1 MKKRYLAMLMA
12 VLMCFGLFSAGA
24 LAGEAESGETESF
37 TAFAAPSGETEA
49 ATEET
54 TEETTVEPA
63 GEPQP
68 LDGEGEGGTTP
79 TMQPTPPQPKDITE
93 EPALAYAYV
102 PISGDGQTGL
112 FGKWTM
118 GLEWTGGDVI
128 DGTTLG
134 AMWYD
139 TDTGLCTPLSAGQS
153 VSFTDADGDGKAES
167 LTFDIGKMAPGYY
180 WFVITYDIPGKG
192 LYRGPEISLTAQK
205 YTGDCQG
212 VAVAGYGGVVTYLAP
227 TSPDRSAAS
236 AARDWETPDGTV
248 SPTIRG
254 LSAWYEKRQEDRP
267 LEPGED
273 YWLKVSADKAVAAG
287 TYRFNARALVP
298 VTYSLTVYEPGKAED
313 TEYQGFD
320 VFKFAWE
327 NGEQKPLAGAVFAV
341 YTAVWG
347 PDAVE
352 LEPVEQIATYTTDEN
367 GLIHIDPKDFGA
379 AVPSPEDMSSRLYIL
394 REISAPEGYRASDEA
409 WGFEG
414 STWWEASGDGR
425 TANLVVS
432 VAPPMGVYDDGW
444 LIEGEQGEY
453 TGFVVCNEPLTSV
466 SIDVEKTVTAKNGA
480 QPGKNTFTFELT
492 AAIDE
497 DDAAISV
504 YFTPEG
510 GARQK
515 LSYTGQTI
523 DMRSF
528 SYEQRVYR
536 FSLTVNGAGTAKG
549 VLTVEGTRDE
559 LHDFS
564 GEIHEKASG
573 DALWQYDNRL
583 GGISIYSRPIAWDLD
598 TDDAQEYA
606 ADDIE
611 VNLWLDEPQAGRPE
625 GLVLDED
632 DDEFGHIGNDVYY
645 LYEGVWYKAVDL
657 AAGEPL
663 HFVNVYTGAA
673 PAAKA
678 VPTGDGAQPLAW
690 MLLALTA
697 AAAAA
702 VILLRRKTE
711 E

>member
-12 VLMCFGLFSAGA
+12 VLMCFGLLSAGA

-37 TAFAAPSGETEA
+37 TAFAAPAGETEA

-54 TEETTVEPA
+54 TGETTEEPA

-79 TMQPTPPQPKDITE
+79 TAPPQPKDITE
-93 EPALAYAYV
+93 EPTLAYANV
-102 PISGDGQTGL
+102 PISADGLTGL

-118 GLEWTGGDVI
+118 GLEWLGGDVI

-139 TDTGLCTPLSAGQS
+139 PDTGLCTPLSAGQS

-167 LTFDIGKMAPGYY
+167 LTFDIGKMAPGEY
-180 WFVITYDIPGKG
+180 WFVITYDIPEKG
-192 LYRGPEISLTAQK
+192 LYRGPGISLVANEYK
-205 YTGDCQG
+205 RECWG
-212 VAVAGYGGVVTYLAP
+212 VAVAGYGGVVTYLP
-227 TSPDRSAAS
+227 PQTPLGS
-236 AARDWETPDGTV
+236 AARDWEAPDGTV
-248 SPTIRG
+248 KETIPG
-254 LSAWYEKRQEDRP
+254 LSAGYEKRQAEDDRP

-273 YWLKVSADKAVAAG
+273 YWLKVSVEPTVPAG
-287 TYRFNARALVP
+287 TYRFNAGKGFP
-298 VTYSLTVYEPGKAED
+298 TTYSLTVYEPGKAED

-327 NGEQKPLAGAVFAV
+327 NGEQKPLAGAVLAV
-341 YTAVWG
+341 YTAEWG

-367 GLIHIDPKDFGA
+367 GLIHVDPKDFGA
-379 AVPSPEDMSSRLYIL
+379 AAPSPEDTSSRLYIL
-394 REISAPEGYRASDEA
+394 REISAPEGYRASDED

-432 VAPPMGVYDDGW
+432 VTPPMGDYEDAWPIEDTVLAVY
-444 LIEGEQGEY
+444 
-453 TGFVVCNEPLTSV
+453 NEPLTSV

-492 AAIDE
+492 TEVDE
-497 DDAAISV
+497 DNEGISL

-510 GARQK
+510 GVRQK
-515 LSYTGQTI
+515 LSYADQTI
-523 DMRSF
+523 DVAGIP
-528 SYEQRVYR
+528 YKQRVYR

-549 VLTVEGTRDE
+549 VLTIEGTRDE
-559 LHDFS
+559 LGTFL
-564 GEIHEKASG
+564 GEIREKAAG
-573 DALWQYDNRL
+573 AAGWQYDNRR
-583 GGISIYSRPIAWDLD
+583 GGISIYSKPIISALD
-598 TDDAQEYA
+598 MDGAQEYA
-606 ADDIE
+606 SDDIR
-611 VNLWLDEPQAGRPE
+611 VDLWLDEPQAGRPE
-625 GLVLDED
+625 GLVLDEYN
-632 DDEFGHIGNDVYY
+632 DEVGYIGNDVYY

-663 HFVNVYTGAA
+663 HFVNVYAGAA

>member
-12 VLMCFGLFSAGA
+12 VLMCFGLFSVGA

-54 TEETTVEPA
+54 TEEPTEEPA

-79 TMQPTPPQPKDITE
+79 TTTPPQPKDITE
-93 EPALAYAYV
+93 EPTLAYANV
-102 PISGDGQTGL
+102 PISADGLTGL

-118 GLEWTGGDVI
+118 GLEWTEGDVI
-128 DGTTLG
+128 DRTTLG

-139 TDTGLCTPLSAGQS
+139 KDTGLCTPLSEGQS
-153 VSFTDADGDGKAES
+153 VSFTDKDGDGKAES

-180 WFVITYDIPGKG
+180 WFVITYDIPEEG
-192 LYRGPEISLTAQK
+192 LYRGPAMSLSAQK
-205 YTGDCQG
+205 YTRECWG

-227 TSPDRSAAS
+227 TSPDQSAAS
-236 AARDWETPDGTV
+236 AARDWEAPDGTV
-248 SPTIRG
+248 VETIPG
-254 LSAWYEKRQEDRP
+254 LSAGYKERGEDF
-267 LEPGED
+267 EPGED
-273 YWLKVSADKAVAAG
+273 YWLKVSVEPTVAAG

-298 VTYSLTVYEPGKAED
+298 ETCSLTVYEPGEAED

-320 VFKFAWE
+320 VFKFARE

-367 GLIHIDPKDFGA
+367 GLIHVDPKDFGA
-379 AVPSPEDMSSRLYIL
+379 AAPSPKDMSSRLYIL

-414 STWWEASGDGR
+414 STWWKASGNGR

-432 VAPPMGVYDDGW
+432 VAPPMGEYDDAR
-444 LIEGEQGEY
+444 LIEGDQGDTVLAVY
-453 TGFVVCNEPLTSV
+453 NEPLTSV

>member
-54 TEETTVEPA
+54 TEETTEEPA

-79 TMQPTPPQPKDITE
+79 PTPPQPQDITE
-93 EPALAYAYV
+93 EPALAYANV
-102 PISGDGQTGL
+102 PISADGLTGL

-118 GLEWTGGDVI
+118 GLAWTEGDVI
-128 DGTTLG
+128 KETTLG

-180 WFVITYDIPGKG
+180 WFVITYDIPEKG
-192 LYRGPEISLTAQK
+192 LYRGPAMSLSAQK
-205 YTGDCQG
+205 YTRECWG

-227 TSPDRSAAS
+227 SSPDQFAAS
-236 AARDWETPDGTV
+236 AARDWEAPNGTV
-248 SPTIRG
+248 VETIPG
-254 LSAWYEKRQEDRP
+254 LSAGYEKRGEDS
-267 LEPGED
+267 EPGEN
-273 YWLKVSADKAVAAG
+273 YWLKVSVEPTVAAG

-298 VTYSLTVYEPGKAED
+298 ETYSLTVYEPGKAED

-320 VFKFAWE
+320 VLKFALE

-341 YTAVWG
+341 YTAEWG

-352 LEPVEQIATYTTDEN
+352 LEPVEQIATYTTGEN
-367 GLIHIDPKDFGA
+367 GLIHIDPKDFGDDA
-379 AVPSPEDMSSRLYIL
+379 PSPEDMSSRMYIL
-394 REISAPEGYRASDEA
+394 REISAPEGYRASNEA

-414 STWWEASGDGR
+414 STWWKASGDGR

-432 VAPPMGVYDDGW
+432 VAPPMGVYDHGW
-444 LIEGEQGEY
+444 LIEGGQGEY

-492 AAIDE
+492 TVTDE
-497 DDAAISV
+497 DNKGISV

-523 DMRSF
+523 VEDF

-549 VLTVEGTRDE
+549 VLTVEGTEDE
-559 LHDFS
+559 LGTFR
-564 GEIHEKASG
+564 GEIREKAAG
-573 DALWQYDNRL
+573 AALWQYDNRL

-598 TDDAQEYA
+598 TDGAQEYA

-611 VNLWLDEPQAGRPE
+611 VDLWLDEPQAGRPE

-645 LYEGVWYKAVDL
+645 LYEGVWYKAVYL

>member
-54 TEETTVEPA
+54 TEETTEEPA

-79 TMQPTPPQPKDITE
+79 PTPPQPQDITE
-93 EPALAYAYV
+93 EPALAYANV
-102 PISGDGQTGL
+102 PISADGLTGL

-118 GLEWTGGDVI
+118 GLAWTEGDVI
-128 DGTTLG
+128 KETTLG

-180 WFVITYDIPGKG
+180 WFVITYDIPEKG
-192 LYRGPEISLTAQK
+192 LYRGPAMSLSAQK
-205 YTGDCQG
+205 YTRECWG

-227 TSPDRSAAS
+227 SSPDQSAAS
-236 AARDWETPDGTV
+236 AARDWEAPNGTV
-248 SPTIRG
+248 VETIPG
-254 LSAWYEKRQEDRP
+254 LSAGYEKR
-267 LEPGED
+267 GED
-273 YWLKVSADKAVAAG
+273 SEPWANYWLKVSVEPTVAAG

-298 VTYSLTVYEPGKAED
+298 ETYSLTVYEPGKAED

-320 VFKFAWE
+320 VLKFALE

-341 YTAVWG
+341 YTAEWG

-352 LEPVEQIATYTTDEN
+352 LEPVEQIATYTTGEN
-367 GLIHIDPKDFGA
+367 GLIHIDPKDFGDDA
-379 AVPSPEDMSSRLYIL
+379 PSPEDMSSRMYIL
-394 REISAPEGYRASDEA
+394 REISAPEGYRASNEA

-414 STWWEASGDGR
+414 STWWKASGDGR

-432 VAPPMGVYDDGW
+432 VAPPMGVYDHGW
-444 LIEGEQGEY
+444 LIEGGQGEY

-492 AAIDE
+492 TVTDE
-497 DDAAISV
+497 DNKGISV

-523 DMRSF
+523 VEDF
-528 SYEQRVYR
+528 SYEQRGYR

-549 VLTVEGTRDE
+549 VLTVEGTEDE
-559 LHDFS
+559 LGTFR
-564 GEIHEKASG
+564 GEIREKAAG
-573 DALWQYDNRL
+573 AAGWQYDNRL

-598 TDDAQEYA
+598 TDGAQEYA

-611 VNLWLDEPQAGRPE
+611 VDLWLDEPQAGRPE

-645 LYEGVWYKAVDL
+645 LYEGVWYKAVYL

>member
-54 TEETTVEPA
+54 TEETTEEPA

-79 TMQPTPPQPKDITE
+79 PTPPQPQDITE
-93 EPALAYAYV
+93 EPALAYANV
-102 PISGDGQTGL
+102 PISADGLTGL

-118 GLEWTGGDVI
+118 GLAWTEGDVI
-128 DGTTLG
+128 KETTLG

-180 WFVITYDIPGKG
+180 WFVITYDIPEKG
-192 LYRGPEISLTAQK
+192 LYRGPAMSLSAQK
-205 YTGDCQG
+205 YTRECWG

-227 TSPDRSAAS
+227 SSPDQSAAS
-236 AARDWETPDGTV
+236 AARDWEAPNGTV
-248 SPTIRG
+248 VETIPG
-254 LSAWYEKRQEDRP
+254 LSAGYEKWGEDS
-267 LEPGED
+267 EPGEN
-273 YWLKVSADKAVAAG
+273 YWLKVSVEPTVAAG

-298 VTYSLTVYEPGKAED
+298 ETYSLTVYEPGKAED

-320 VFKFAWE
+320 VLKFALE

-341 YTAVWG
+341 YTAEWG

-352 LEPVEQIATYTTDEN
+352 LEPVEQIATYTTGEN
-367 GLIHIDPKDFGA
+367 GLIHIDPKDFGDDA
-379 AVPSPEDMSSRLYIL
+379 PSPEDMSSRMYIL
-394 REISAPEGYRASDEA
+394 REISAPEGYRASNEA

-414 STWWEASGDGR
+414 STWWKASGDGR

-432 VAPPMGVYDDGW
+432 VAPPMGVYDHGW
-444 LIEGEQGEY
+444 LIEGGQGEY

-492 AAIDE
+492 TVTDE
-497 DDAAISV
+497 DNKGISV

-523 DMRSF
+523 VEDF
-528 SYEQRVYR
+528 SYEQRGYR

-549 VLTVEGTRDE
+549 VLTVEGTEDE
-559 LHDFS
+559 LGTFR
-564 GEIHEKASG
+564 GEIREKAAG
-573 DALWQYDNRL
+573 AAGWQYDNRL

-598 TDDAQEYA
+598 TDGAQEYA

-611 VNLWLDEPQAGRPE
+611 VDLWLDEPQAGRPE

-645 LYEGVWYKAVDL
+645 LYEGVWYKAVYL

>member
-54 TEETTVEPA
+54 TEETTEEPA

-79 TMQPTPPQPKDITE
+79 PTPPQPQDITE
-93 EPALAYAYV
+93 EPALAYANV
-102 PISGDGQTGL
+102 PISADGLTGL

-118 GLEWTGGDVI
+118 GLAWTEGDVI
-128 DGTTLG
+128 KETTLG

-167 LTFDIGKMAPGYY
+167 LTFDIGKMAPGDY
-180 WFVITYDIPGKG
+180 WFVITYDIPEKG
-192 LYRGPEISLTAQK
+192 LYRGPAMSLSAQK
-205 YTGDCQG
+205 YTRECWG

-227 TSPDRSAAS
+227 SSPDQFAAS
-236 AARDWETPDGTV
+236 AARDWEAPNGTV
-248 SPTIRG
+248 VETIPG
-254 LSAWYEKRQEDRP
+254 LSAGYEKRGEDS
-267 LEPGED
+267 EPGEN
-273 YWLKVSADKAVAAG
+273 YWLKVSVEPTVAAG

-298 VTYSLTVYEPGKAED
+298 ETYSLTVYEPGKAED

-320 VFKFAWE
+320 VLKFALE

-341 YTAVWG
+341 YTAEWG

-352 LEPVEQIATYTTDEN
+352 LEPVEQIATYTTGEN
-367 GLIHIDPKDFGA
+367 GLIHIDPKDFGDDA
-379 AVPSPEDMSSRLYIL
+379 PSPEDMSSRMYIL
-394 REISAPEGYRASDEA
+394 REISAPEGYRASNEA

-432 VAPPMGVYDDGW
+432 VAPPMGEYDDAR
-444 LIEGEQGEY
+444 LIEGDQGDTVLAVY
-453 TGFVVCNEPLTSV
+453 NEPLTSV

-492 AAIDE
+492 TVTDE
-497 DDAAISV
+497 DNKGISV

-523 DMRSF
+523 VEDF

-549 VLTVEGTRDE
+549 VLTVEGTEDE
-559 LHDFS
+559 LGTFR
-564 GEIHEKASG
+564 GEIREKAAG
-573 DALWQYDNRL
+573 AALWQYDNRL

-598 TDDAQEYA
+598 TDGAQEYA

-611 VNLWLDEPQAGRPE
+611 VDLWLDEPQAGRPE

-645 LYEGVWYKAVDL
+645 LYEGVWYKAVYL

>member
-54 TEETTVEPA
+54 TEETTEEPT

-79 TMQPTPPQPKDITE
+79 TTPPAPPQPKDITE
-93 EPALAYAYV
+93 EPTLAYANV
-102 PISGDGQTGL
+102 PISADGLTGL

-118 GLEWTGGDVI
+118 GLAWTEGDVI
-128 DGTTLG
+128 KETTLG

-180 WFVITYDIPGKG
+180 WFVITYDIPEKG
-192 LYRGPEISLTAQK
+192 LYRGPAMSLSAQK
-205 YTGDCQG
+205 YTRECWG

-227 TSPDRSAAS
+227 SSPDQSAAS
-236 AARDWETPDGTV
+236 AARDWEAPNGTV
-248 SPTIRG
+248 VETIPG
-254 LSAWYEKRQEDRP
+254 LSAGYEKRGEDS
-267 LEPGED
+267 EPGEN
-273 YWLKVSADKAVAAG
+273 YWLKVSVEPTVAAG
-287 TYRFNARALVP
+287 TYRFNARAAAH

-320 VFKFAWE
+320 VLKFALE

-341 YTAVWG
+341 YTAEWG

-352 LEPVEQIATYTTDEN
+352 LEPVEQIATYTTGEN
-367 GLIHIDPKDFGA
+367 GLIHIDPKDFGDDA
-379 AVPSPEDMSSRLYIL
+379 PSPEDMSSRMYIL
-394 REISAPEGYRASDEA
+394 REISAPEGYRASNEA

-414 STWWEASGDGR
+414 STWWKASGDGR

-432 VAPPMGVYDDGW
+432 VAPPMGVYDHGW
-444 LIEGEQGEY
+444 LIEGGQGEY

-523 DMRSF
+523 DMRGF

-549 VLTVEGTRDE
+549 VLTVEGTEDE
-559 LHDFS
+559 LGTFR
-564 GEIHEKASG
+564 GEIREKAAG
-573 DALWQYDNRL
+573 AAGWQYDNRL

-598 TDDAQEYA
+598 TDGAQEYA

-611 VNLWLDEPQAGRPE
+611 VDLWLDEPQAGRPE

-645 LYEGVWYKAVDL
+645 LYEGVWYKAVVL

>member
-54 TEETTVEPA
+54 TEETTEEPT

-79 TMQPTPPQPKDITE
+79 TTPPAPPQPKDITE
-93 EPALAYAYV
+93 EPTLAYANV
-102 PISGDGQTGL
+102 PISADGLTGL

-118 GLEWTGGDVI
+118 GLAWTEGDVI
-128 DGTTLG
+128 KETTLG

-180 WFVITYDIPGKG
+180 WFVITYDIPEKG
-192 LYRGPEISLTAQK
+192 LYRGPAMSLSAQK
-205 YTGDCQG
+205 YTRECWG

-227 TSPDRSAAS
+227 SSPDQSAAS
-236 AARDWETPDGTV
+236 AARDWEAPNGTV
-248 SPTIRG
+248 VETIPG
-254 LSAWYEKRQEDRP
+254 LSAGYEKRGEDS
-267 LEPGED
+267 EPGEN
-273 YWLKVSADKAVAAG
+273 YWLKVSVEPTVAAG

-298 VTYSLTVYEPGKAED
+298 ETYSLTVYEPGKAED

-320 VFKFAWE
+320 VLKFALE

-341 YTAVWG
+341 YTAEWG

-352 LEPVEQIATYTTDEN
+352 LEPVEQIATYTTGEN
-367 GLIHIDPKDFGA
+367 GLIHIDPKDFGDDA
-379 AVPSPEDMSSRLYIL
+379 PSPEDMSSRMYIL
-394 REISAPEGYRASDEA
+394 REISAPEGYRASNEA

-414 STWWEASGDGR
+414 STWWKASGDGR

-432 VAPPMGVYDDGW
+432 VAPPMGVYDHGW
-444 LIEGEQGEY
+444 LIEGGQGEY

-523 DMRSF
+523 DMRGF

-549 VLTVEGTRDE
+549 VLTVEGTEDE
-559 LHDFS
+559 LGTFR
-564 GEIHEKASG
+564 GEIREKAAG
-573 DALWQYDNRL
+573 AAGWQYDNRL

-598 TDDAQEYA
+598 TDGAQEYA

-611 VNLWLDEPQAGRPE
+611 VDLWLDEPQAGRPE

-645 LYEGVWYKAVDL
+645 LYEGVWYKAVVL

>member
-12 VLMCFGLFSAGA
+12 VLMCFGLLSAGA

-54 TEETTVEPA
+54 TEEPA

-79 TMQPTPPQPKDITE
+79 TTPPAPQQPKDITE
-93 EPALAYAYV
+93 EPTLAYAYL
-102 PISGDGQTGL
+102 PISADGVTGL
-112 FGKWTM
+112 FGEWTM
-118 GLEWTGGDVI
+118 GLEWTEGDVI
-128 DGTTLG
+128 DGTTLVG

-139 TDTGLCTPLSAGQS
+139 PDTGLCTPLSEGQS

-167 LTFDIGKMAPGYY
+167 LTFDIGRMAPGEY

-192 LYRGPEISLTAQK
+192 LYRGPKISLVANEYK
-205 YTGDCQG
+205 RECWG
-212 VAVAGYGGVVTYLAP
+212 VAVAGYGGVVTYWAP
-227 TSPDRSAAS
+227 STPLGFAAS
-236 AARDWETPDGTV
+236 AWEKPDRTV
-248 SPTIRG
+248 VETIPG
-254 LSAWYEKRQEDRP
+254 LSAGYEKRQAEDDRP

-273 YWLKVSADKAVAAG
+273 YWLKVSVGPTVPAG
-287 TYRFNARALVP
+287 TYRFNAGGRGTSM
-298 VTYSLTVYEPGKAED
+298 TYSLTVYEPGKAED

-320 VFKFAWE
+320 VLKFAWE

-341 YTAVWG
+341 YTAEWG

-367 GLIHIDPKDFGA
+367 GLIHVDPKDFGDDA
-379 AVPSPEDMSSRLYIL
+379 PSPEDTSSRLYIL

-432 VAPPMGVYDDGW
+432 VAPPMGEDYDDVW
-444 LIEGEQGEY
+444 LNEQGVLEVY
-453 TGFVVCNEPLTSV
+453 NEPLTSV

-523 DMRSF
+523 DMGSF

-549 VLTVEGTRDE
+549 VLTIEGTRDE
-559 LHDFS
+559 LHDFL
-564 GEIHEKASG
+564 GEIREKASG
-573 DALWQYDNRL
+573 VAGWQYDNRL
-583 GGISIYSRPIAWDLD
+583 GGISIYSGPVVWALD
-598 TDDAQEYA
+598 TDGAQEYA

-611 VNLWLDEPQAGRPE
+611 VELWLDEPQAGRPE
-625 GLVLDED
+625 GLILDED
-632 DDEFGHIGNDVYY
+632 DDEFGHIGDDVYY
-645 LYEGVWYKAVDL
+645 LYEGVWYKAVYL

-663 HFVNVYTGAA
+663 HFVNVYAGAA

-678 VPTGDGAQPLAW
+678 VPTGDGARPLAW

>member
-12 VLMCFGLFSAGA
+12 VLMCFGLLSAGA

-54 TEETTVEPA
+54 TEEPA

-79 TMQPTPPQPKDITE
+79 TTPPAPQQPMDITE
-93 EPALAYAYV
+93 EPTLAYAYL
-102 PISGDGQTGL
+102 PISADGITGL

-118 GLEWTGGDVI
+118 GLAWTEGDVI
-128 DGTTLG
+128 DGTRLG

-180 WFVITYDIPGKG
+180 WFVITYDIPEKG
-192 LYRGPEISLTAQK
+192 LYRGPGISLVANEYK
-205 YTGDCQG
+205 RECWG
-212 VAVAGYGGVVTYLAP
+212 VAVAGYGGVVTYWAP
-227 TSPDRSAAS
+227 STPLGS
-236 AARDWETPDGTV
+236 AARDWEKPDRTV
-248 SPTIRG
+248 VETIPG
-254 LSAWYEKRQEDRP
+254 LRAGYEERQQEEGKP
-267 LEPGED
+267 PIEPGETH
-273 YWLKVSADKAVAAG
+273 WLKVRVDDTVPAG
-287 TYRFNARALVP
+287 TYRFNAGGSGTSM
-298 VTYSLTVYEPGKAED
+298 TYSLTVYKPGEVR
-313 TEYQGFD
+313 YQGFD
-320 VFKFAWE
+320 VLKFAWE

-341 YTAVWG
+341 YTAEG
-347 PDAVE
+347 T
-352 LEPVEQIATYTTDEN
+352 EPIATYTTGEN

-379 AVPSPEDMSSRLYIL
+379 AAPRPEDKSSRLYIL

-409 WGFEG
+409 WDFEG
-414 STWWEASGDGR
+414 STQWVESGDGR

-432 VAPPMGVYDDGW
+432 VAPPMGEYDDAW
-444 LIEGEQGEY
+444 LIEDTVLSVY
-453 TGFVVCNEPLTSV
+453 NEPLTSV

-492 AAIDE
+492 TAIDE

-523 DMRSF
+523 DMGSF

-549 VLTVEGTRDE
+549 VLTIEGTRDE
-559 LHDFS
+559 LHDFL
-564 GEIHEKASG
+564 GEIREKASG
-573 DALWQYDNRL
+573 VAGWQYDNRL
-583 GGISIYSRPIAWDLD
+583 GGISIYSKPVVWALD
-598 TDDAQEYA
+598 TDGAQEYA

-611 VNLWLDEPQAGRPE
+611 VDLWLDEPQAGRPE
-625 GLVLDED
+625 GLVLDEN
-632 DDEFGHIGNDVYY
+632 DDEFGRIGNDVYY

-663 HFVNVYTGAA
+663 HFVNVYAGAA

>member
-79 TMQPTPPQPKDITE
+79 TMQPPPPQPKDITE
-93 EPALAYAYV
+93 EPALAYANV
-102 PISGDGQTGL
+102 PISADGLTGL

-118 GLEWTGGDVI
+118 GLAWTGGDVI
-128 DGTTLG
+128 NGTTLG

-180 WFVITYDIPGKG
+180 WFVITYDIPEKG
-192 LYRGPEISLTAQK
+192 LYRGPAMSLSAQK
-205 YTGDCQG
+205 YTRKCWG

-227 TSPDRSAAS
+227 SSPDQSAAS
-236 AARDWETPDGTV
+236 AARDWEAPDGTV
-248 SPTIRG
+248 VETIPG
-254 LSAWYEKRQEDRP
+254 LSAGYKERGEDF
-267 LEPGED
+267 EPGEN
-273 YWLKVSADKAVAAG
+273 YWLKVSVEPTVAAG

-298 VTYSLTVYEPGKAED
+298 ETYSLTVYEPGEAKD

-320 VFKFAWE
+320 VLKFARE

-341 YTAVWG
+341 YTAEWG

-352 LEPVEQIATYTTDEN
+352 LEPVEQIKTYTTDEN
-367 GLIHIDPKDFGA
+367 GLIHVDPKDFGA
-379 AVPSPEDMSSRLYIL
+379 AAPSPKDMSSRLYIL

-414 STWWEASGDGR
+414 STWWKASGDGR

-432 VAPPMGVYDDGW
+432 VAPPMGVYDHGW
-444 LIEGEQGEY
+444 LIEGGQGEY

-492 AAIDE
+492 TVTDE
-497 DDAAISV
+497 DNKGISV

-523 DMRSF
+523 VEDF

-549 VLTVEGTRDE
+549 VLTVEGTEDE
-559 LHDFS
+559 LGTFR
-564 GEIHEKASG
+564 GEIREKAAG
-573 DALWQYDNRL
+573 AAGWQYDNRL

-598 TDDAQEYA
+598 TDGAQEYA

-611 VNLWLDEPQAGRPE
+611 VDLWLDEPQAGRPE
-625 GLVLDED
+625 GLVLDEN

-645 LYEGVWYKAVDL
+645 LYEGVWYKAVYL